1 MTEAQNKQVP
11 HKTDIFRV
19 FAPER
24 VAAFVQEISG
34 YLSRDGSSVVHI
46 MPLAWRIGH
55 LAMEPHALWE
65 LFRETHDRQIIVIP
79 PASLATHSA
88 GVRAVIEPFITIA
101 ETTNN
106 QTMLMGHM
114 DAGTL
119 NVSPLTWY
127 QRGPAGLLDDYIK
140 FLNSNGR
147 KPHHFPVPETVSSA
161 TRAFCEKRGIAGSD
175 RIVVLNVRDR
185 NFLPEQDTH
194 FYRTADIATYEPAI
208 RYLLD
213 QGYWVLRT
221 GLTGS
226 VEAPVTHPRYLDIWK
241 EPDYTDFLD
250 PGLIARSRFGITCS
264 SGPEAVF
271 RILGTPQ
278 LMVNGVLQSGM
289 WMNPHD
295 KLVFKNYVTIDDGK
309 PARLRSML
317 EQGVALYSDIEN
329 VAGCGFAVED
339 NTAGQILEAVIEMEA
354 SLSGA
359 HRPDETANRRFLEIG
374 AEYQAFLGSS
384 GHPADR
390 RSVARRQ
397 TQYGYA
403 LPWTQLADS
412 YVRSHPDFLE

>member
-1 MTEAQNKQVP
+1 MNEGQKPSRADELSK
-11 HKTDIFRV
+11 IL
-19 FAPER
+19 APEH
-24 VAAFVQEISG
+24 VAAFVRELSA
-34 YLSRDGSSVVHI
+34 YLSPEAASVAHI

-65 LFRETHDRQIIVIP
+65 LFRESHDQQIIVIP
-79 PASLATHSA
+79 PASRAHHSA

-101 ETTNN
+101 ETANR

-119 NVSPLTWY
+119 SVGPLTWY

-140 FLNSNGR
+140 LLNNSGR
-147 KPHHFPVPETVSSA
+147 QPRHFPVPETVSA
-161 TRAFCEKRGIAGSD
+161 AAQTFCERRGISSSD
-175 RIVVLNVRDR
+175 QIVVLNVRDR
-185 NFLPEQDTH
+185 NFLPDQTSH
-194 FYRTADIATYEPAI
+194 FYRTADIATYEPAV

-226 VEAPVTHPRYLDIWK
+226 VEAPFTHPRYLDIWK
-241 EPDYTDFLD
+241 EPDYTDLLD
-250 PGLIARSRFGITCS
+250 PGLIARARFGITCS

-271 RILGTPQ
+271 RILGVPQ

-289 WMNPHD
+289 WMNPQD
-295 KLVFKNYVTIDDGK
+295 KLVFKIYHAINDGK
-309 PARLRSML
+309 PARLHALLM
-317 EQGVALYSDIEN
+317 QGVALFSDTDN
-329 VAGCGFAVED
+329 VARCGFTVED
-339 NTAGQILEAVIEMEA
+339 NTADEILEAVIEMDA
-354 SLSGA
+354 SLSKE
-359 HRPDETANRRFLEIG
+359 HRSDETANQRFLEIG
-374 AEYQAFLGSS
+374 AEYQAFLGNT

-390 RSVARRQ
+390 RSIVRRQ

-412 YVRSHPDFLE
+412 YVKSHPEFLE